1 MHHMCA
7 HTKKIAEQGPL
18 ALATTPGDGKVGAVQ
33 GVLCFSTARSL
44 YVHMEIILLWKFP
57 YMVIRQHAL
66 WAG

>member
-7 HTKKIAEQGPL
+7 NTKKIAEQGPL
-18 ALATTPGDGKVGAVQ
+18 ALAMAPGEVEVLQ
-33 GVLCFSTARSL
+33 GV
-44 YVHMEIILLWKFP
+44 YDQYMEIILLWKFP